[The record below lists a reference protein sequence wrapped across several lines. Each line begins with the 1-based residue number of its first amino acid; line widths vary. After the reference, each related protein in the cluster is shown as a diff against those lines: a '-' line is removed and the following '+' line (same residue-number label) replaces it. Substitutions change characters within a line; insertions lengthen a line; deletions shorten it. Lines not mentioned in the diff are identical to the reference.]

1 MYAMNLLLFI
11 RLMLILL
18 NIQDDLNPMSY
29 PEEFKKSY
37 DKYAI
42 PLIYPDK
49 KKQD

>member
-1 MYAMNLLLFI
+1 MYVMNLLLFI

-29 PEEFKKSY
+29 PEEFKNNY
-37 DKYAI
+37 DKYLI
-42 PLIYPDK
+42 PLIYPNN